1 MKRQRREPIVLSQM
15 RPITLFLVLAGC
27 ITLTFA
33 FIHFGDVT
41 KFFRRIGSAISPVFA
56 GFIFAYLLTP
66 AASMLEKRFDKWL
79 ARPIAK
85 HPKLSILPRGIS
97 SFLVVLLFIG
107 SIVLLVIITFSQ
119 VVDGLSTAIDQLP
132 HYFNLV
138 MEHIEKLLHADNT
151 LASYL
156 RVLQERFSAT
166 ELGMGNVD
174 PVDVSQRILTV
185 VASGATSTLGF
196 LYAVII
202 GFVIAVY
209 LLISRQRFVRQFKQI
224 LYAVCKPKTA
234 DWISKQM
241 AAANQTFGTAAI
253 GKLLDSL
260 LIGMICFIG
269 VTIIGAPYSTLI
281 AVIIGVTNM
290 IPYFGPIFGAVPCTL
305 LILMENPL
313 KALYFFIFIVALQ
326 QFDANILD
334 PKIVGKSIGL
344 PAFWELFACMLGG
357 GLFGIIGL
365 VLGVPMFAVVYTLIR
380 QLVMERLNERAK
392 DGELTPVFLSETLG
406 VTGKVEDSGL
416 FHDDESDSPYL
427 QHLILLEDIRQ
438 QPADGN
444 ESDTDVTNRFQ
455 DNPESL

>member
-33 FIHFGDVT
+33 FIRFSGVAR
-41 KFFRRIGSAISPVFA
+41 FFRRITSALAPVFA
-56 GFIFAYLLTP
+56 GFVFAYLLAP
-66 AASMLEKRFDKWL
+66 AASMLEKRLNKIL
-79 ARPIAK
+79 ARKIEQ
-85 HPKLSILPRGIS
+85 HPKLSVLPRGIS

-107 SIVLLVIITFSQ
+107 SIVLLVIATFSQ
-119 VVDGLSTAIDQLP
+119 VVTGLSTAIDQLP
-132 HYFNLV
+132 HYFDLI

-151 LASYL
+151 LAGYL
-156 RVLQERFSAT
+156 RELQERFSAT
-166 ELGMGNVD
+166 QLGMGNVD
-174 PVDVSQRILTV
+174 PVDVSQKILSAL
-185 VASGATSTLGF
+185 ASGATSTLGF
-196 LYAVII
+196 LYAVIV

-209 LLISRQRFVRQFKQI
+209 LLISRQRFLRQWKQI

-234 DWISKQM
+234 DWIDKQM
-241 AAANQTFGTAAI
+241 TTANQTFGTAAI

-260 LIGMICFIG
+260 LIGMLCFIG
-269 VTIIGAPYSTLI
+269 VTIIGTPYTTLI

-290 IPYFGPIFGAVPCTL
+290 IPYFGPIFGAIPCVL

-313 KALYFFIFIVALQ
+313 KALYFLIFIIALQ

-344 PAFWELFACMLGG
+344 PAFWELFACLLGG

-365 VLGVPMFAVVYTLIR
+365 IVGVPMFAVVYTLIR
-380 QLVMERLNERAK
+380 QVVLERLDERAR
-392 DGELTPVFLSETLG
+392 DGELSPEFLKDTLG
-406 VTGKVEDSGL
+406 VTGRIEDSGL

-427 QHLILLEDIRQ
+427 QHLILLEDIAQ
-438 QPADGN
+438 HPNDDK
-444 ESDTDVTNRFQ
+444 EKS
-455 DNPESL
+455 E

>member
-33 FIHFGDVT
+33 FIHFSDVAS
-41 KFFRRIGSAISPVFA
+41 FFRRITSALGPVFA
-56 GFIFAYLLTP
+56 GFVFAYLLAP
-66 AASMLEKRFDKWL
+66 AATMLEKRFAKWL
-79 ARPIAK
+79 ARPIEK
-85 HPKLSILPRGIS
+85 HSRLSILPRGIS
-97 SFLVVLLFIG
+97 SFLVVALFIG
-107 SIVLLVIITFSQ
+107 SIVLLVIATFSQ
-119 VVDGLSTAIDQLP
+119 VVTGLSTAIDQLP
-132 HYFNLV
+132 HYFDLI

-151 LASYL
+151 LAGYL
-156 RVLQERFSAT
+156 RDLQERFSAT

-174 PVDVSQRILTV
+174 PVDITQKILSA

-196 LYAVII
+196 LYDVIV

-209 LLISRQRFVRQFKQI
+209 LLISRKRFVRQWKQI

-234 DWISKQM
+234 DWIDKQM
-241 AAANQTFGTAAI
+241 TAANQTFGTAAI

-260 LIGMICFIG
+260 LIGMLCFIG
-269 VTIIGAPYSTLI
+269 VTIIGAPYTTLI

-290 IPYFGPIFGAVPCTL
+290 IPYFGPIFGAIPCVL

-313 KALYFFIFIVALQ
+313 KALYFLIFIIALQ

-344 PAFWELFACMLGG
+344 PAFWELFACLLGG

-365 VLGVPMFAVVYTLIR
+365 IIGVPMFAVVYTLVR
-380 QLVMERLNERAK
+380 QLVLERLDERAN
-392 DGELTPVFLSETLG
+392 DGELTTEFLSETLG
-406 VTGKVEDSGL
+406 VSGNIEDSGL
-416 FHDDESDSPYL
+416 FRDDESDSPYL
-427 QHLILLEDIRQ
+427 QHLILLEDIAQ
-438 QPADGN
+438 KPDAKEG
-444 ESDTDVTNRFQ
+444 ESGV
-455 DNPESL
+455 

>member
-33 FIHFGDVT
+33 FIHFSDVAS
-41 KFFRRIGSAISPVFA
+41 FFRRITSALGPVFA
-56 GFIFAYLLTP
+56 GFVFAYLLAP
-66 AASMLEKRFDKWL
+66 AATMLEKRFAKWL
-79 ARPIAK
+79 VRPIEK
-85 HPKLSILPRGIS
+85 HPRLSILPRGIS
-97 SFLVVLLFIG
+97 SFLVVALFIG
-107 SIVLLVIITFSQ
+107 SIVLLVIATFSQ
-119 VVDGLSTAIDQLP
+119 VVTGLSTAIDQLP
-132 HYFNLV
+132 HYFDLI

-151 LASYL
+151 LAGYL
-156 RVLQERFSAT
+156 RDLQERFSAT

-174 PVDVSQRILTV
+174 PVDITQKILSA

-196 LYAVII
+196 LYDVIV

-209 LLISRQRFVRQFKQI
+209 LLISRKRFVRQWKQI

-234 DWISKQM
+234 DWIDKQM
-241 AAANQTFGTAAI
+241 TAANQTFGTAAI

-260 LIGMICFIG
+260 LIGMLCFIG
-269 VTIIGAPYSTLI
+269 VTIIGAPYTTLI

-290 IPYFGPIFGAVPCTL
+290 IPYFGPIFGAIPCVL

-313 KALYFFIFIVALQ
+313 KALYFLIFIIALQ

-344 PAFWELFACMLGG
+344 PAFWELFACLLGG

-365 VLGVPMFAVVYTLIR
+365 IIGVPMFAVVYTLVR
-380 QLVMERLNERAK
+380 QLVLERLDERAN
-392 DGELTPVFLSETLG
+392 DGELTPEFLSETLG
-406 VTGKVEDSGL
+406 VSGNIEDSGL
-416 FHDDESDSPYL
+416 FRDDESDSPYL
-427 QHLILLEDIRQ
+427 QHLILLEDIAQ
-438 QPADGN
+438 KPDAKEG
-444 ESDTDVTNRFQ
+444 ESGV
-455 DNPESL
+455 